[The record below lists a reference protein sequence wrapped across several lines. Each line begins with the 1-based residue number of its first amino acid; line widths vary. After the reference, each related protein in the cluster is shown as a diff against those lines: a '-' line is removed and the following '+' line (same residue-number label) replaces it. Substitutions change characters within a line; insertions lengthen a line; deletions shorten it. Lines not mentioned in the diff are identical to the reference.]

1 MIKEI
6 IEMLIILLIGTNTN
20 QPKYDL
26 RRKVKPSFSAK
37 FYRFVGRH
45 LNIIL
50 PVVIVLSLIAFII
63 ICFAICG
70 VSATGDGIYNGMS
83 RVI

>member
-1 MIKEI
+1 MIRGILET
-6 IEMLIILLIGTNTN
+6 LIILLIGTNTN

-26 RRKVKPSFSAK
+26 HPKAKPNFTVK

-50 PVVIVLSLIAFII
+50 PVVIVLSLTAFII

>member
-37 FYRFVGRH
+37 FYSFVGRH

-50 PVVIVLSLIAFII
+50 PVVIVLSLIAFILFVLQSLEYLQLVTAFI
-63 ICFAICG
+63 
-70 VSATGDGIYNGMS
+70 ML
-83 RVI
+83 